1 MRRHFTHNPL
11 ASITAGHPQKKIFVL
26 EICGKCKG
34 FRCCTYFH
42 AMLVLSKSLRCV
54 CVQFYKGIL
63 VDTVVS
69 RVVYLSIHQLR
80 DRKPCVARRQTFRIA
95 IARLHRWVFLDL
107 QGCVSL
113 QAVLQDC
120 FVLNNVHKRI
130 FSRFEACG
138 LCPNFSW
145 LVRFNGRV
153 FSESLIGI
161 KIIIKSKALVLC
173 GVEMLKCNSIA
184 ASNFLI
190 YVFTY

>member
-1 MRRHFTHNPL
+1 M
-11 ASITAGHPQKKIFVL
+11 
-26 EICGKCKG
+26 CKG

-69 RVVYLSIHQLR
+69 RVVYLNIHQLR
-80 DRKPCVARRQTFRIA
+80 DRKPCVARRQTFRIV
-95 IARLHRWVFLDL
+95 IACLRRWVFLDL
-107 QGCVSL
+107 HGCVSL

-120 FVLNNVHKRI
+120 FVLNNLHKRI

-153 FSESLIGI
+153 FSESVIGI
-161 KIIIKSKALVLC
+161 KLKAKPLSFV
-173 GVEMLKCNSIA
+173 VWKC
-184 ASNFLI
+184 
-190 YVFTY
+190 